1 MVCSVAMVVKMKP
14 PKQANKYIGRIQDQ
28 LIIIVQQRMSK
39 AKIRGG
45 VICETIGRAAQRLS
59 LNITFSFTVIFTFK
73 VFGANF
79 QYFFLGREWEE
90 AKESEEGLGEW
101 EMGDGGGEGGGKP
114 FNFQHHK

>member
-45 VICETIGRAAQRLS
+45 GGGGGGICETIGRAAQRLS
-59 LNITFSFTVIFTFK
+59 LNITFGFTVIFTFK

-101 EMGDGGGEGGGKP
+101 EM
-114 FNFQHHK
+114 

>member
-45 VICETIGRAAQRLS
+45 
-59 LNITFSFTVIFTFK
+59 
-73 VFGANF
+73 
-79 QYFFLGREWEE
+79 
-90 AKESEEGLGEW
+90 
-101 EMGDGGGEGGGKP
+101 GGGGGGGGGYL
-114 FNFQHHK
+114 

>member
-59 LNITFSFTVIFTFK
+59 LNITFGFTVIFTFK

-79 QYFFLGREWEE
+79 QYYFF
-90 AKESEEGLGEW
+90 SGERV
-101 EMGDGGGEGGGKP
+101 GGGEGE
-114 FNFQHHK
+114 